1 VPPPPEIANDQLDT
15 FLTNRLL
22 AMIEETLL
30 AMIDVGVTFETYA
43 AALVPILIG
52 AASALSDVTDTELVP
67 STARGAE
74 QASKVRAALQKYSQR
89 RNDAESV

>member
-30 AMIDVGVTFETYA
+30 AMIDVGETFETYA

-67 STARGAE
+67 SLRGAE
-74 QASKVRAALQKYSQR
+74 QASKVRAALQKYSER